1 MIDNINAELQL
12 IAQEAYDAVVDVMFE
27 DYIDEIL
34 ANEELLMYA
43 TNSYVCDC
51 IYYGKQ

>member
-1 MIDNINAELQL
+1 MFDNINAELRSL
-12 IAQEAYDAVVDVMFE
+12 ADASYDAIVDVMFE
-27 DYIDEIL
+27 EYIDEIL

-43 TNSYVCDC
+43 SNSYDCDC

>member
-1 MIDNINAELQL
+1 MFDNINTELQL
-12 IAQEAYDAVVDVMFE
+12 LAAEVREAVVDAMFE

-43 TNSYVCDC
+43 TNSYDNDC
-51 IYYGKQ
+51 IYYGTR

>member
-1 MIDNINAELQL
+1 MIDNINTELQL
-12 IAQEAYDAVVDVMFE
+12 LAAEVYEAVVNAMFE
-27 DYIDEIL
+27 EYIDEIL

-43 TNSYVCDC
+43 TNSYDCDC

>member
-1 MIDNINAELQL
+1 MFDNINTELQL
-12 IAQEAYDAVVDVMFE
+12 LAAEVYEAVVDVMFE

-34 ANEELLMYA
+34 ANEELLMYV
-43 TNSYVCDC
+43 TNSYDCDC

>member
-12 IAQEAYDAVVDVMFE
+12 LAEEVYDAEIQAMYE
-27 DYIDEIL
+27 DYIDEVL

-43 TNSYVCDC
+43 SNSYDCDC
-51 IYYGKQ
+51 IYYGMQ